1 MEFSALFKRKTRESS
16 RDTTS
21 PSKVVT
27 SPDSKRAKEGE
38 EEDQELHVASATEIL
53 TSPNE
58 SNDEPSQDVV
68 ITALDMAED
77 FASKVNE
84 ILVKVQQLDTIALQ
98 ITSLQ
103 ESVNK
108 INTTVAGL
116 QHEFNRLK
124 EDVIKTAKETNAVKE
139 GISMLNTEMEASK
152 TKLQESEN
160 NTQIKLE
167 KLRLQVLNYEVYNRR
182 ENLRF
187 YGIPEEG
194 EDEDTKEV
202 LYHFIERE
210 LQFEDAHS
218 IEFQR
223 VHRIGKKNRDEV
235 KPRTII
241 ARFLRY
247 ADREITFGSR
257 NRVTTESG
265 YGISVDLPKEVTE
278 MRKKLIPKM
287 VEARAEGKRAAFSR
301 AEPYKLYIDGV
312 EVK

>member
-16 RDTTS
+16 RDSTS

-27 SPDSKRAKEGE
+27 SPDSKRVKEGE
-38 EEDQELHVASATEIL
+38 EEDKELHVASATEIL

-58 SNDEPSQDVV
+58 SNDEASQDVV

-116 QHEFNRLK
+116 QHKFNRLK

-152 TKLQESEN
+152 TKLQELEN

-182 ENLRF
+182 KNLRF

-210 LQFEDAHS
+210 LQ
-218 IEFQR
+218 
-223 VHRIGKKNRDEV
+223 
-235 KPRTII
+235 
-241 ARFLRY
+241 Y
-247 ADREITFGSR
+247 ADREITFGSH

-287 VEARAEGKRAAFSR
+287 VEARTEGKRAACSR